1 MDNLFKLV
9 FNNKFLRKKILN
21 EIKEINKPNIVKK
34 YYQCKINWIIRNNH
48 FELMI
53 YKFKK
58 QIKTREQFT
67 DDLFYLFLDRNIDLE
82 IFKQVLEIFPQFQPN
97 SSKYSSKIIEFCCLN
112 NSFYKKQDLN
122 LKKQFLEY
130 ILNDLKIIPTLKSI
144 NYLCTLN
151 GNNLQI
157 IKMFIEKGYYSIE
170 NQSDTALLLC
180 TLKEKDFELFDK
192 ILKLNKELKN
202 NFQCFFH
209 TTNLL
214 LTKSN
219 NIRFYHSLFGI
230 EKNDIVESGYKYN
243 YSQKMYNLTST
254 AIQYANLDIIKYLSI
269 NKPIDHHY
277 HLRCIAT
284 KNDIIDGGL
293 SSIDLLKFFFN
304 GNSDSNGDSNGDGN
318 GDGDNQTIFSNMEIN
333 NLFIEFCR
341 NGKIECLQYLIK
353 RFKKV
358 IDLNFK
364 SRDSALESNNI
375 ETFDWVLK
383 NSDKD
388 NIKKGICSSTGL
400 DLIIQITLFS
410 LKNKILFQYYIDLIL
425 NPINRNLNL
434 INDDQIIDIVKNYYS
449 LQEDDS
455 NFIFQYLKNESKRF

>member
-9 FNNKFLRKKILN
+9 FNNKFLRKKIFN
-21 EIKEINKPNIVKK
+21 EIKEINKPNLVKK

-48 FELMI
+48 FQLMI

-67 DDLFYLFLDRNIDLE
+67 DDLFYLFLERNTDLE
-82 IFKQVLEIFPQFQPN
+82 IFKEVLELFPQFQPN

-112 NSFYKKQDLN
+112 NFSFLYIKKQ
-122 LKKQFLEY
+122 QFLEY
-130 ILNDLKIIPTLKSI
+130 IINDLKIIPTLKSI

-151 GNNLQI
+151 NGNNIPI
-157 IKMFIEKGYYSIE
+157 IKMFIEKGCYSIE
-170 NQSDTALLLC
+170 NQSDTGLLLC
-180 TLKEKDFELFDK
+180 TLQEKDFELFDK
-192 ILKLNKELKN
+192 ILKLNKDLKN
-202 NFQCFFH
+202 NFQSFFH

-219 NIRFYHSLFGI
+219 DIRFYHSLFGI
-230 EKNDIVESGYKYN
+230 EKNEIVESGYKYN

-254 AIQYANLDIIKYLSI
+254 AILYANLDILKYLSK
-269 NKPIDHHY
+269 NKPIGDCTIDY
-277 HLRCIAT
+277 YYTLESIAT
-284 KNDIIDGGL
+284 KNDKIDGGL

-304 GNSDSNGDSNGDGN
+304 GKGDGSGDGDGN
-318 GDGDNQTIFSNMEIN
+318 GDGDNQTSFSNMQIN
-333 NLFIEFCR
+333 NLFIKICK

-358 IDLNFK
+358 IDINYK
-364 SRDSALESNNI
+364 TRDSALESKNI

-383 NSDKD
+383 NSDGD

-400 DLIIQITLFS
+400 DLIIQITLFN
-410 LKNKILFQYYIDLIL
+410 LKSKILFQYYIDLIL
-425 NPINRNLNL
+425 NPTNRNLIL
-434 INDDQIIDIVKNYYS
+434 ITDDQIIDIVKNSY
-449 LQEDDS
+449 LDENDS
-455 NFIFQYLKNESKRF
+455 NFIFQYLKNQSKRF